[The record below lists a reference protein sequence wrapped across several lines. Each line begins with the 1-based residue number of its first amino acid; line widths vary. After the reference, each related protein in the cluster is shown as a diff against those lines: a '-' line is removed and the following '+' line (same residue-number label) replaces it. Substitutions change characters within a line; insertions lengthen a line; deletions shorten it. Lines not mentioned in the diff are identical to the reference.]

1 MKQKHFSWRTRFTIT
16 DEFEEVHYYVQGEII
31 SLGRNLHIL
40 DYNNEE
46 VAQVREKL
54 TSVIDRYSITIGG
67 QNMGTIKHKM
77 SILKPKYEFTGPGWE
92 IKGSTLQRDYTIT
105 KGNQLIGSAHKKL
118 MSWGDSYEIEI
129 EEHENETAVVAVILA
144 INAILND
151 EKDEDIN
158 RFSDDD

>member
-1 MKQKHFSWRTRFTIT
+1 MQENRLKAALFDLDGVVFDTEPQYTI
-16 DEFEEVHYYVQGEII
+16 FWGGEC
-31 SLGRNLHIL
+31 R
-40 DYNNEE
+40 
-46 VAQVREKL
+46 
-54 TSVIDRYSITIGG
+54 RY
-67 QNMGTIKHKM
+67 HPEHPR
-77 SILKPKYEFTGPGWE
+77 LEHE

-105 KGNQLIGSAHKKL
+105 KGSEVIGSAHKKL